1 MPNLIVNG
9 REYRSID
16 EMPAE
21 DRQLYQQTL
30 SLLGDHDGDGIPDVF
45 SQSGKVKSVNLNQ
58 QQIDLTNGS
67 NDQLK
72 QVFVDRDGNGIPDIL
87 EGQTNFVTTQ
97 SNFGTPQNN
106 FGSPQATNSSSTWK
120 TPAPTT
126 DPLAGSPLPWN
137 QPQQS
142 NGFMLGLVVGGVVIG
157 AALLIWLLLM

>member
-9 REYRSID
+9 REYRSVD

-30 SLLGDHDGDGIPDVF
+30 SLLGDHDGDGVPDIF
-45 SQSGKVKSVNLNQ
+45 NQTGKVQSVNLNQ
-58 QQIDLTNGS
+58 QQINLTNGA
-67 NDQLK
+67 NDQPK

-87 EGQTNFVTTQ
+87 EGQTNLGNAQ
-97 SNFGTPQNN
+97 SNFGN
-106 FGSPQATNSSSTWK
+106 PQATTSSTTWK
-120 TPAPTT
+120 TAAPTA
-126 DPLAGSPLPWN
+126 DPLGSSPLPWN

-157 AALLIWLLLM
+157 AALLIWLLVM

>member
-9 REYRSID
+9 REYRSVD

-30 SLLGDHDGDGIPDVF
+30 GLLGDHDGDGVPDIF
-45 SQSGKVKSVNLNQ
+45 NQTGKVKSVNLNQ

-87 EGQTNFVTTQ
+87 EGQTNFSNAQTNFGNAQ
-97 SNFGTPQNN
+97 SNFSNPQ
-106 FGSPQATNSSSTWK
+106 TTTSSTTWK
-120 TPAPTT
+120 TSAPTA
-126 DPLAGSPLPWN
+126 DPLSGSPLPWN

>member
-9 REYRSID
+9 REYRSVD

-30 SLLGDHDGDGIPDVF
+30 GLLGDHDGDGVPDIF
-45 SQSGKVKSVNLNQ
+45 NQTGKVQSVNLNQ

-87 EGQTNFVTTQ
+87 EGQTNFGNAQ
-97 SNFGTPQNN
+97 SNFVNPQ
-106 FGSPQATNSSSTWK
+106 TTTSSTTWK
-120 TPAPTT
+120 TSAPTA
-126 DPLAGSPLPWN
+126 DPLGGSPLPWN